1 MFLSLKFIH
10 GPASYFLFSSCGFG
24 LIALRSLF
32 GCVCVKGEGCVWVCA
47 KVHVW
52 RLGGIVWEL
61 GLLPTWVLR
70 RLEPRLRP
78 ARQVQLPASVS
89 LQSIDP
95 CCVLSVSSS
104 SHGTQLRG

>member
-1 MFLSLKFIH
+1 M
-10 GPASYFLFSSCGFG
+10 G
-24 LIALRSLF
+24 
-32 GCVCVKGEGCVWVCA
+32 VCQGARMEIGGNC
-47 KVHVW
+47 
-52 RLGGIVWEL
+52 LGVGS
-61 GLLPTWVLR
+61 LLPTWVLR

-78 ARQVQLPASVS
+78 ARQVQLAASIS